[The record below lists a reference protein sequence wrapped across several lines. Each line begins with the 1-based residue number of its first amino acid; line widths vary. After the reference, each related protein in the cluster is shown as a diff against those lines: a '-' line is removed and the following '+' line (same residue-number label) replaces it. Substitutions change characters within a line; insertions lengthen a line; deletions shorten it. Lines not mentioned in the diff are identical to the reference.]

1 MKRGFLSGNSKGTAQ
16 PGSLAARVT
25 NIDGSKLP
33 SKSILKKTK
42 VSSDKTD
49 PHGTVSGVYV
59 RPTVNEATE
68 SAPITKVDGHGVDGI
83 VNGQLDV
90 HANIQTY
97 VLNSDKDIPTSFAEV
112 LNAVG
117 KSRKES
123 SGMSWSDSNM
133 LHYEKVVN
141 FRLLVNEEN
150 MDKSDCVLLKR
161 VADVVKCKYENN
173 LVGYFVGKTIAF
185 PLVQNYVYNT
195 WTKFGLQK
203 LMKTDDGVFLFKFAS
218 KEGLE
223 QVLQRGPWMIRSS
236 PLLLS
241 KWSSTL
247 SLKKGEVTK
256 VPMWVKLYNVPILAY
271 SGDGLSLIA
280 TQIGKP
286 IMLFCFLF
294 FVLDAFTWLM
304 CVDHRVELAYLLW
317 VSLICS
323 DSSYRR

>member
-1 MKRGFLSGNSKGTAQ
+1 MERGFLSGNSKGTTQ

-33 SKSILKKTK
+33 LKLILKKTK
-42 VSSDKTD
+42 VSSNKTD

-59 RPTVNEATE
+59 GPAVNVATE

-83 VNGQLDV
+83 MNDQPDV

-112 LNAVG
+112 LNAAG
-117 KSRKES
+117 MSRKES
-123 SGMSWSDSNM
+123 S
-133 LHYEKVVN
+133 
-141 FRLLVNEEN
+141 EN
-150 MDKSDCVLLKR
+150 VDKSDCVLPKR
-161 VADVVKCKYENN
+161 VANVVKCKYENT

-185 PLVQNYVYNT
+185 PLVQNYVNNT

-223 QVLQRGPWMIRSS
+223 QVLRWGPWMIRSL

-256 VPMWVKLYNVPILAY
+256 VPV
-271 SGDGLSLIA
+271 
-280 TQIGKP
+280 
-286 IMLFCFLF
+286 
-294 FVLDAFTWLM
+294 
-304 CVDHRVELAYLLW
+304 
-317 VSLICS
+317 
-323 DSSYRR
+323 